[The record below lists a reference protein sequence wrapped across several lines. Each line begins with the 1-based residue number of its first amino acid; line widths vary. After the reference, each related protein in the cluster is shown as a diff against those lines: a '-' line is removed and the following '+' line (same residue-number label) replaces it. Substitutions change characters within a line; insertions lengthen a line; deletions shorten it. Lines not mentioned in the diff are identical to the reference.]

1 MRSGRDCG
9 HDILMPGHRLSREAV
24 ADIEAIGDYG
34 IETFGLTQALKY
46 HVGLESRFDLL
57 SEFPRIGSPCYDLR
71 PGLYRWLYKSHAI
84 FLYDQLRPNLHR
96 PHSPRARGFR
106 QAFLTSK
113 PRQLGLHGKDF
124 PDEIRAAITRSKP
137 DRGHYP

>member
-71 PGLYRWLYKSHAI
+71 PGL
-84 FLYDQLRPNLHR
+84 
-96 PHSPRARGFR
+96 SPRARGFR

>member
-46 HVGLESRFDLL
+46 HVGLESRFELL
-57 SEFPRIGSPCYDLR
+57 SEFPRIGSPATICGQASSAGHTSLMR
-71 PGLYRWLYKSHAI
+71 FFSTIGSGHIFIVRILHA
-84 FLYDQLRPNLHR
+84 L
-96 PHSPRARGFR
+96 GFC

-124 PDEIRAAITRSKP
+124 PDEIRAARTRSKP

>member
-46 HVGLESRFDLL
+46 HVGLESRFELL

-71 PGLYRWLYKSHAI
+71 PGLYRWPYKSHAI
-84 FLYDQLRPNLHR
+84 FYTIGSGHILIVRILH
-96 PHSPRARGFR
+96 ARV
-106 QAFLTSK
+106 
-113 PRQLGLHGKDF
+113 DF
-124 PDEIRAAITRSKP
+124 AR
-137 DRGHYP
+137 HF